1 MESTATHLAVTFLRT
16 HPAFGY
22 FPGQTALV
30 EMAPARVLIADG
42 FAEEASPASAPANP
56 APVAD
61 SYAAPAFA
69 GYEQAVMPAAAPTA
83 LPAEFA
89 ADSPA
94 DSPTDSEG
102 AE

>member
-42 FAEEASPASAPANP
+42 FAEEANAPAPAEP

-61 SYAAPAFA
+61 TYAAPAFA
-69 GYEQAVMPAAAPTA
+69 GYEQAIEPAAKPTE
-83 LPAEFA
+83 LPAEFST
-89 ADSPA
+89 DSSPA
-94 DSPTDSEG
+94 E
-102 AE
+102 